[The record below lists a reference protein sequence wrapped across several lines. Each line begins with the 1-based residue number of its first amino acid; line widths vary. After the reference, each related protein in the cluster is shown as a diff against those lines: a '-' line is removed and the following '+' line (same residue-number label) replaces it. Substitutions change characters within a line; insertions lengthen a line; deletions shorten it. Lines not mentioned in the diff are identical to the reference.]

1 MAPTRVESAHD
12 VINGG
17 EGDKRGELMSL
28 VAILWF
34 VLAFVIGVVA
44 ERRGR
49 SGFGWLLAILLSP
62 LIAGILLAVLPD
74 LYMRSLLEEPR
85 RSSAVDDRA
94 LDQAIKRGRRESWW

>member
-1 MAPTRVESAHD
+1 MRPTQVESADD
-12 VINGG
+12 VINGS
-17 EGDKRGELMSL
+17 EGTSGVMLML
-28 VAILWF
+28 LIPLLWF
-34 VLAFVIGVVA
+34 VLAFVIGVAA

-49 SGFGWLLAILLSP
+49 SGFGWFLLAVLLSP

-94 LDQAIKRGRRESWW
+94 LDQAIKRGRRES